1 MKTSRILFAED
12 DENDVFFM
20 QRAFTEAGLPHTL
33 HVVADGQ
40 EAIDYLSGAEKYAD
54 RKEYPLPSLLILDLK
69 MPRRTGME
77 VLEWIR
83 SRPELRMLPVLILS
97 SSAHRHDVERGYALG
112 ANAFVAKPSSTE
124 QRTELAR
131 MIKGFWL
138 TFNETPFLCG
148 EGVDAARHVHALLTS
163 GSP

>member
-1 MKTSRILFAED
+1 MKTPRILFAED

-20 QRAFTEAGLPHTL
+20 QRAFAEVDLPHAL
-33 HVVADGQ
+33 HVVSDGQ
-40 EAIDYLSGAEKYAD
+40 EAIDYLSGEEKYID

-83 SRPELRMLPVLILS
+83 GRPDLRSLPVLILS
-97 SSAHRHDVERGYALG
+97 SSAHRHDVERAYALG

-124 QRTELAR
+124 QRTELAH

-138 TFNETPFLCG
+138 TFNQSPFLI
-148 EGVDAARHVHALLTS
+148 EGADVARHVHGLLTS
-163 GSP
+163 GSH

>member
-1 MKTSRILFAED
+1 MKTPRILFAED

-20 QRAFTEAGLPHTL
+20 QRAFAEAGLPHTL
-33 HVVADGQ
+33 HVVSDGQ
-40 EAIDYLSGAEKYAD
+40 EAIDYLSGEEKYTN
-54 RKEYPLPSLLILDLK
+54 RKQYPLPSLLILDLK

-83 SRPELRMLPVLILS
+83 GRPELRSLPVIILS
-97 SSAHRHDVERGYALG
+97 STAHRHDVERAYALG

-138 TFNETPFLCG
+138 TFNQSPFLST
-148 EGVDAARHVHALLTS
+148 EGADTPPVHGLLTS
-163 GSP
+163 GCH